1 MTSTGRRLL
10 PALALLAAIAGAG
23 SALAAESEVVATA
36 PATGAPANAP
46 DVAPTASATGAAPS
60 VADQIDAYLKT
71 SPAAKLPSEGAAGVT
86 PGDEPRKV
94 HGMVDVSVGTGG
106 YRSAYV
112 RTDIP
117 IGKNGTASIAF
128 GETQFGN
135 RFGNQFAGRY
145 GGQFAPGV
153 RQSFGLG
160 LRFDDAALDPSSLRC
175 RQAAGEDGLGVRRDP
190 RIDGER
196 LGSCTGAGMSAY
208 PQ

>member
-1 MTSTGRRLL
+1 MTSTGRML
-10 PALALLAAIAGAG
+10 PALALAAAFAVAG
-23 SALAAESEVVATA
+23 SALAAEPEVVATA
-36 PATGAPANAP
+36 AATGAPPSAP
-46 DVAPTASATGAAPS
+46 EVVPTAAGTGAPPS
-60 VADQIDAYLKT
+60 VADQIDSYLKT
-71 SPAAKLPSEGAAGVT
+71 SPAAKLPNDGAAGVT
-86 PGDEPRKV
+86 PGSEPRKV

-112 RTDIP
+112 QTEVP
-117 IGKNGTASIAF
+117 IGKNATATFAF

-135 RFGNQFAGRY
+135 RFAGRY

-190 RIDGER
+190 RLDGDR
-196 LGSCTGAGMSAY
+196 LGSCPGAGMPSY